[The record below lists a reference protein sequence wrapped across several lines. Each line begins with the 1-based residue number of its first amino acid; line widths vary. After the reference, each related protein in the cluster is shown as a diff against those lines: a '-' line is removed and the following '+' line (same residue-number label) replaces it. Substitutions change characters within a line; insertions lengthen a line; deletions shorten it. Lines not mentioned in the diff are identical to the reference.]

1 MIPELKQGRKR
12 RGERGAMTIEFVG
25 TIFIVLMMLMIAWQ
39 AFLGMH
45 ALTQANSAA
54 RDAARA
60 ASLGDHGP
68 TAGKQ
73 ALSRSLQPG
82 SNVTCP
88 PSFGSSVTCQARV
101 QIPSILGDRF
111 SNMPIITRS
120 ATMPRSGD

>member
-1 MIPELKQGRKR
+1 MILELKQGRKR

-60 ASLGDHGP
+60 VTLGHDGR

-73 ALSRSLQPG
+73 ALSRSLQSG
-82 SNVTCP
+82 SEVTC
-88 PSFGSSVTCQARV
+88 SQIAGGVTCRAQV
-101 QIPSILGDRF
+101 KIPSILGDRF
-111 SNMPIITRS
+111 SSMPSITRS